1 MAPQRAKSQENLDL
15 ATNVTDK
22 EERKRQR
29 RLRVERAIAAQDK
42 DGMETANDDGDKE
55 ECSLSQQQVV
65 LDKERG
71 QRISSINLHNYSHQV
86 SYGMRLEAKCEEHWA
101 RRVL

>member
-1 MAPQRAKSQENLDL
+1 MGPQRVKSQENLDL

-55 ECSLSQQQVV
+55 ECSLSQQQVAP
-65 LDKERG
+65 DEKRG
-71 QRISSINLHNYSHQV
+71 QRISSINLHHYSHRV
-86 SYGMRLEAKCEEHWA
+86 SCGMRLGAKCEEHWA
-101 RRVL
+101 RSVP